1 MENSSFLME
10 ATIKAS
16 STVTNFTAQES
27 TTTKIEDRL
36 IKVYGNT
43 TRSQDT
49 VCFKWS
55 MESSMKVSSNMTKCM
70 ERES

>member
-1 MENSSFLME
+1 MENSSFPME

-16 STVTNFTAQES
+16 STVTNFMAQECI
-27 TTTKIEDRL
+27 TIKIEDRL
-36 IKVYGNT
+36 IKVFGNT
-43 TRSQDT
+43 IRSQDT